1 MTSWLRPKSQQE
13 LMPQPSIHN
22 GGVRPVHS
30 GRDRERRPRGAT
42 TASQFEGATRYPNSR
57 RNDRA
62 SVLPPDARGQSLS
75 HKLSDL
81 GRAVGGSPGGGG
93 GSSREKVR
101 MTDQDLTEHVRLQ
114 AMRVEAQVRP
124 WTAFQSDGVA
134 PHWSRKR
141 DAGRLSVYTTKDE
154 SRFAIAAVGEV
165 PCGLQDL
172 LSLFNYSTDGEF
184 RGLMGRLWGDH
195 EVQDAEILRTI
206 QSSFGGNSSSEK
218 LRLKRLQ
225 FERSTLSAPDEE
237 WCYLDFVQP
246 QYQAESKLLA
256 LQGFTR
262 TVATL
267 HPHDMYASDQG
278 ELKRRKSKAKFG
290 LDCVAGHHFE
300 AIDSGG
306 RRMTRV
312 VFYGEHKKASSSGSG
327 RDPCALPYNTI
338 KMRLIRMVNCTNIL
352 LDVIAQ
358 RLNQQPVAM
367 RQPTSNMRR
376 QRVASADPSVRSI
389 SSSVSSW
396 SSDDACSDAS
406 SAAMAAA
413 AGAGPSTSCGVCTR
427 LRSVG
432 HLVCCRACGFLVCIR
447 CSRDDENAH
456 SHPSQENSRICK
468 TCQFKAKQKSE
479 PVLVSQEDSYAVEYS
494 KPAVKSRAASQPQI
508 GRKDSQPSA
517 LKMDIPTPAPE
528 DVGRSTMKLAGL
540 LETTLQSADSDA
552 KKASM
557 LTVLK
562 YLMDQD
568 TKNAAAAGNPMAA
581 NPPKQAP
588 PIKKAHSTPS
598 RRQNFYQ
605 APVLAANGSS
615 GTNQPLVQPPVAR
628 PAKKLYERP
637 DAVYP
642 SKVKLFDAPHDY

>member
-13 LMPQPSIHN
+13 LMPQPTIHN

-30 GRDRERRPRGAT
+30 GRTTADREKRPGGAT
-42 TASQFEGATRYPNSR
+42 TAATFDAAIRYPNSR
-57 RNDRA
+57 RNHDGRYRT
-62 SVLPPDARGQSLS
+62 SPDARGHSLS
-75 HKLSDL
+75 YKLSDL
-81 GRAVGGSPGGGG
+81 GKATMGGGSGG

-101 MTDQDLTEHVRLQ
+101 MADQELTHHARLQ

-124 WTAFQSDGVA
+124 WVMAQSDGVA

-141 DAGRLSVYTTKDE
+141 DAGRLSVYTTKDK

-165 PCGLQDL
+165 PCSVQDL
-172 LSLFNYSTDGEF
+172 LSMFSYSTDGEF

-206 QSSFGGNSSSEK
+206 QSSYGNNSSEK

-225 FERSTLSAPDEE
+225 FERSTLSASDEE

-262 TVATL
+262 TVSTL
-267 HPHDMYASDQG
+267 HPHDVYASDQG
-278 ELKRRKSKAKFG
+278 DLKRRKSKAKFG

-300 AIDSGG
+300 AVDSPSSG
-306 RRMTRV
+306 RKMTRV

-352 LDVIAQ
+352 MDVIAQ
-358 RLNQQPVAM
+358 RLNQQPVAVNVPQ
-367 RQPTSNMRR
+367 QPTMRR

-396 SSDDACSDAS
+396 SSDDGCSDAS
-406 SAAMAAA
+406 SVAKAAA

-468 TCQFKAKQKSE
+468 TCQFKGKLKSD
-479 PVLVSQEDSYAVEYS
+479 VTQQDSYAVELS
-494 KPAVKSRAASQPQI
+494 KPVKSRPVSQPQI
-508 GRKDSQPSA
+508 GRKDSQSTAP
-517 LKMDIPTPAPE
+517 KMDTSPPSPV

-568 TKNAAAAGNPMAA
+568 TNSTNAD
-581 NPPKQAP
+581 PPKQAP
-588 PIKKAHSTPS
+588 IKKAHATPS

-615 GTNQPLVQPPVAR
+615 GKNQPLVQPPIER
-628 PAKKLYERP
+628 PAKMLYERP

-642 SKVKLFDAPHDY
+642 SKVKLFDDPFDS

>member
-30 GRDRERRPRGAT
+30 GRDGEHRPRGAT
-42 TASQFEGATRYPNSR
+42 TAATFEAATRYPNSR
-57 RNDRA
+57 RNNDGRNRT
-62 SVLPPDARGQSLS
+62 SVLPPDARSQSLS

-81 GRAVGGSPGGGG
+81 GKAVGGSPGGGG

-124 WTAFQSDGVA
+124 WTTSQSDGVA

-141 DAGRLSVYTTKDE
+141 DAGRLSVYTTKNE

-172 LSLFNYSTDGEF
+172 LSLFSYSTDGEF

-206 QSSFGGNSSSEK
+206 QSSFGGSSSSEK

-262 TVATL
+262 TIATL
-267 HPHDMYASDQG
+267 HPHDVYASDQG
-278 ELKRRKSKAKFG
+278 ELKRRKSKTKFG

-300 AIDSGG
+300 AMDAPSSGCC
-306 RRMTRV
+306 RMTRV
-312 VFYGEHKKASSSGSG
+312 VFYGEHKKASSSGSS

-338 KMRLIRMVNCTNIL
+338 KMRLIRLVNCTNIL
-352 LDVIAQ
+352 MDVITQ

-367 RQPTSNMRR
+367 RQPSTTMRR

-406 SAAMAAA
+406 SVAKAAA

-432 HLVCCRACGFLVCIR
+432 HLVCCRACGFLVCVR

-456 SHPSQENSRICK
+456 SHPSQENSHICK

-479 PVLVSQEDSYAVEYS
+479 PVLVSREDDFPM
-494 KPAVKSRAASQPQI
+494 PAFKSRAVSQPQI
-508 GRKDSQPSA
+508 GRKDSQPMA
-517 LKMDIPTPAPE
+517 PASPPSPPPV
-528 DVGRSTMKLAGL
+528 DVGRSTLKLAGL

-568 TKNAAAAGNPMAA
+568 TQNAAGNPMNA
-581 NPPKQAP
+581 NPPKQG

-615 GTNQPLVQPPVAR
+615 GTNQPLVQPRVAR

-642 SKVKLFDAPHDY
+642 SKVKLFDSPHDS